1 VLLGLGLFK
10 TLNSVWERAESRKAP
25 EALQK
30 RVWGVE
36 EENRPEGLWRTL
48 GQKFYVLKREWRA
61 EVGPRMRGVRPATD
75 SFGVE
80 RYALI

>member
-1 VLLGLGLFK
+1 MLLGLGLFK

-36 EENRPEGLWRTL
+36 EENRPEGLWGAL
-48 GQKFYVLKREWRA
+48 GQEPSVLKR
-61 EVGPRMRGVRPATD
+61 
-75 SFGVE
+75 
-80 RYALI
+80 

>member
-36 EENRPEGLWRTL
+36 EENRPEGLWGAL
-48 GQKFYVLKREWRA
+48 GQEPSVLKR
-61 EVGPRMRGVRPATD
+61 
-75 SFGVE
+75 
-80 RYALI
+80 